1 MLRVVLLFVYSMARL
16 VLRSIETGEQSTLD
30 DLHRITGD
38 KNFSPNTPEEIVS
51 RLLHTC
57 YQGTVNS
64 AEETRSRAQRLG
76 KLLIPCLAPRALLN
90 S

>member
-51 RLLHTC
+51 RLLHTVGSSFLC
-57 YQGTVNS
+57 HTGRLIHADEIIVL
-64 AEETRSRAQRLG
+64 SRD
-76 KLLIPCLAPRALLN
+76 C
-90 S
+90 